1 MIPVWLI
8 VFFALLGLVCLV
20 LPLHIGMTGIC
31 FLLLAGVLLAL
42 RILKKRNAKKC
53 WSRALI
59 ALTLGAM
66 AVIFGAMGYISMEGR
81 DSAMA
86 DGQTPEFIVVLGA
99 QVQGDRPSLTLQ
111 KRLNKAA
118 EFLRAHP
125 DAVVF
130 VSGGQ
135 GPDEAHT
142 ESSVM
147 ARVLREAGIDES
159 RIIEEPEASDTRENL
174 IFSAKLAKARGIDTA
189 RVLIITSDFHM
200 CRAKYIAR
208 TLGMEPYGLAS
219 DTWPWILK
227 VNYTLREVFAFCK
240 AVYLAHRG

>member
-1 MIPVWLI
+1 M
-8 VFFALLGLVCLV
+8 
-20 LPLHIGMTGIC
+20 
-31 FLLLAGVLLAL
+31 
-42 RILKKRNAKKC
+42 
-53 WSRALI
+53 
-59 ALTLGAM
+59 
-66 AVIFGAMGYISMEGR
+66 
-81 DSAMA
+81 
-86 DGQTPEFIVVLGA
+86 LGA

-111 KRLNKAA
+111 KRLDKAA

-135 GPDEAHT
+135 GPDEACT
-142 ESSVM
+142 EASVM
-147 ARVLREAGIDES
+147 ARVLREAGIDAE

-174 IFSAKLAKARGIDTA
+174 IFSAALAKARGIDTA

-208 TLGMEPYGLAS
+208 SLGMEPYGLAS
-219 DTWPWILK
+219 NTWPWILK

-240 AVYLAHRG
+240 AVFLAHRG